1 MCYSFTKSTKGVY
14 MLTQNR
20 PLLKRRTLSGNIS
33 LGVFRNTAV
42 NRETNQEFTTDNV
55 AIQTGYFDKKTQK
68 WVNSTIYVPLD
79 HCANLAVGL
88 QSLIMS
94 VMAQPAPQQ
103 TQAPQAQAPQ
113 VLANQPGST
122 PFDPA
127 NSEDPPF

>member
-1 MCYSFTKSTKGVY
+1 LCYSFTKSTKGVY

-20 PLLKRRTLSGNIS
+20 PLLKRRTLSGNVS

-68 WVNSTIYVPLD
+68 WVNNTIYVPLD
-79 HCANLAVGL
+79 HCANLAIGL
-88 QSLIMS
+88 QSLVMS

-103 TQAPQAQAPQ
+103 AQAPQAQAPQ
-113 VLANQPGST
+113 VLANEPGST

-127 NSEDPPF
+127 NSADPPF